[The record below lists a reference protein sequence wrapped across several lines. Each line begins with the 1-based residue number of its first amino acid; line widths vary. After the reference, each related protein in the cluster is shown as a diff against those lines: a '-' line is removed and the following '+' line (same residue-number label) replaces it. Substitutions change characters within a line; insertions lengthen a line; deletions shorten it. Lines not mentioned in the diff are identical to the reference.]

1 MAFTQII
8 EKLNTIA
15 IIKTSFI
22 FSLLT
27 ELALVYL
34 NLIIEGNIK
43 YFGYIIFALG
53 IMLTGLCVKDLFKSI
68 KFEKKIIFLRNVYF
82 ALFLFMVIYYPI
94 SFYQN
99 YSNLKNSYS
108 FFLFIFS
115 LIITVIFHFLL
126 ISALNVFIK
135 EKNTNKDKEMNEE
148 LIEEEIKKAM
158 INE

>member
-1 MAFTQII
+1 MAINQII
-8 EKLNTIA
+8 EKFNTIA
-15 IIKTSFI
+15 IIKTSLI

-43 YFGYIIFALG
+43 YFGYIFFALG

-68 KFEKKIIFLRNVYF
+68 KFGKKIIFLRNVYF

-135 EKNTNKDKEMNEE
+135 EKNSNKDNEMNEE